1 MDTYGKKPMDKLLD
15 IWEKEKKDKYGNKIN
30 YQWKHFYSFSLSVD
44 GMLEK
49 EAIVVLKIL
58 SRLIVEK
65 IEEYL
70 SQVHGWVN
78 VRITI
83 EVMRL

>member
-44 GMLEK
+44 IMFGK
-49 EAIVVLKIL
+49 EALVVLTTL
-58 SRLIVEK
+58 S
-65 IEEYL
+65 
-70 SQVHGWVN
+70 
-78 VRITI
+78 
-83 EVMRL
+83 